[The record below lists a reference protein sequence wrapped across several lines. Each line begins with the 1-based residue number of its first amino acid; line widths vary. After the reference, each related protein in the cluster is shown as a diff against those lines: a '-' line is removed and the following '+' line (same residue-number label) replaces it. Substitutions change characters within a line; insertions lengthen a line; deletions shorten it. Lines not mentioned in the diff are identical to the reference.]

1 MNTEE
6 MTTWELLRETL
17 ETGDD
22 DQLRAVVAEL
32 PTVEASQA
40 LLHLEQSEQKD
51 ILVALN
57 PADAADLIEEF
68 PEQPALD
75 LIESLSADEAAS
87 ILGEVES
94 DVQADFLQEIDED
107 DVTAILASM
116 EPAAAADAMALAK
129 YRYDTAGGLMHPHVF
144 RFSTESRVGDVL
156 DRFVSGEEDFERYR
170 GHHPYVVDRRGRLV
184 GVISLRN
191 LLLSA
196 RSRQLT
202 EIMTAP
208 MSVKASAT
216 IDDVEDIFD
225 EEEFLGLP
233 VVDDDGILIGA
244 ISRSALS
251 DELRDRADIDQ
262 LKRQGIVDDELRSMP
277 LAVRSRRRLSWLSVN
292 ILLNIVATS
301 VIAVYEDTLSAVIA
315 LAVFLPIVSDM
326 SGCSGNQ
333 AVAVS
338 MRELTLGVIKPDE
351 FLRVWRKE
359 AGVGIIN
366 GLALGLLLGF
376 AAWLWKGN
384 PYLGMVVGTALAL
397 NTVVAVSI
405 GGCVPLIL
413 KYRNVDPAVASGPIL
428 TTITDMVGFF
438 LVLSIAAA
446 AMPLLV

>member
-1 MNTEE
+1 MNNEE

-17 ETGDD
+17 ETGDE

-32 PTVEASQA
+32 PTAEATQA
-40 LLHLEQSEQKD
+40 LLHLDQSEQKD

-57 PADAADLIEEF
+57 PADAADLIEEY

-94 DVQADFLQEIDED
+94 DVQADLLQEIDEE
-107 DVTAILASM
+107 DVDAILANM
-116 EPAAAADAMALAK
+116 EPAAAADARALAK
-129 YRYDTAGGLMHPHVF
+129 YAPDTAGGLMHPHVF
-144 RFSTESRVGDVL
+144 RFSTGSTLADVL

-170 GHHPYVVDRRGRLV
+170 GHHPYVVDRNGRLV

-196 RSRQLT
+196 RTRQLT

-208 MSVKASAT
+208 LSVKSSAS
-216 IDDVEDIFD
+216 IDQVEDIFD

-233 VVDDDGILIGA
+233 VVDDDGVLLGA
-244 ISRSALS
+244 ISRSAFA
-251 DELRDRADIDQ
+251 DELRDRSDIDQ
-262 LKRQGIVDDELRSMP
+262 LKRQGIIDDELRSMP

-292 ILLNIVATS
+292 IVLNIAAAS
-301 VIAVYEDTLSAVIA
+301 VIAMYEETIAAVIA

-326 SGCSGNQ
+326 SGNSGFQ
-333 AVAVS
+333 SAAVS
-338 MRELTLGVIKPDE
+338 MRELALGVIKPTE
-351 FLRVWRKE
+351 FFRVWRKE
-359 AGVGIIN
+359 VGVGVIN
-366 GLALGLLLGF
+366 GVALGVMLGI
-376 AAWLWKGN
+376 AAWLWKGI
-384 PYLGMVVGTALAL
+384 PWLGLVVGGALAL
-397 NTVVAVSI
+397 NTLVAVLI
-405 GGCVPLIL
+405 GGCAPLAL
-413 KYRNVDPAVASGPIL
+413 KHFNYDPAVASGPIL

-446 AMPLLV
+446 AMPLLI

>member
-1 MNTEE
+1 MNNEE

-17 ETGDD
+17 ESGDE
-22 DQLRAVVAEL
+22 DQLRAVVADL
-32 PTVEASQA
+32 PTAEATQA
-40 LLHLEQSEQKD
+40 LLHLDQSEQKD
-51 ILVALN
+51 ILVALK
-57 PADAADLIEEF
+57 PADAADLIEEY

-75 LIESLSADEAAS
+75 LIESLSVDEAAS

-107 DVTAILASM
+107 EVNAILASM
-116 EPAAAADAMALAK
+116 EPAAAADARALAK
-129 YRYDTAGGLMHPHVF
+129 YPYDTAGGLMHPHVF
-144 RFSTESRVGDVL
+144 RFSTESRVADVL

-170 GHHPYVVDRRGRLV
+170 GHHPYVVDRAGRLV

-196 RSRQLT
+196 RNRQLT
-202 EIMTAP
+202 EIMTSP
-208 MSVKASAT
+208 ISLKASAT
-216 IDDVEDIFD
+216 IDQVEDIFD

-233 VVDDDGILIGA
+233 VVDDDGVLLGA
-244 ISRSALS
+244 ISRSAFA
-251 DELRDRADIDQ
+251 DELRDRADIEQ
-262 LKRQGIVDDELRSMP
+262 LKRQGIVEDELRSMP
-277 LAVRSRRRLSWLSVN
+277 LGVRSRRRLSWLSIN
-292 ILLNIVATS
+292 ILLNIMAAS
-301 VIAVYEDTLSAVIA
+301 VIALYEDTLSAVIA

-338 MRELTLGVIKPDE
+338 MRELTLGVIEPDE
-351 FLRVWRKE
+351 FFRVWRKE

-366 GLALGLLLGF
+366 GVALGLLLGL

-384 PYLGMVVGTALAL
+384 PYLGMVVGAALAL
-397 NTVVAVSI
+397 NTLVAVSI
-405 GGCVPLIL
+405 GGCVPLLL
-413 KYRNVDPAVASGPIL
+413 KYRNIDPAVASGPIL